1 MSEGTLD
8 LYTTRNYHWYLKQR
22 LEVGSGVLGVSWSE
36 DSETLQCLTFRDTES
51 VLHSWR
57 LAWVTNT
64 SSLVTSEANL
74 ACVAVVDG
82 ARVLV
87 TPFSQVNVHY
97 KILHAQY
104 FALIH

>member
-1 MSEGTLD
+1 MTEGTLD

-22 LEVGSGVLGVSWSE
+22 LEVGPGVLGVRWSE
-36 DSETLQCLTFRDTES
+36 DSETLLCLTTDKEA

-57 LAWVTNT
+57 LGWVTNT

-87 TPFSQVNVHY
+87 TPFSQVT
-97 KILHAQY
+97 
-104 FALIH
+104 AL